1 MRGTASANG
10 LLQSQAL
17 RDTLGK
23 LRTGG
28 AEYVVVEAPSTALG
42 ADAQSLASQADAA
55 IVAVELRRTRHDEID
70 DAAEQLRRVG
80 TPLLGAVVFARL
92 RKPAGTAAPVPA
104 ADPTVVMRRV
114 DQT

>member
-1 MRGTASANG
+1 M
-10 LLQSQAL
+10 
-17 RDTLGK
+17 
-23 LRTGG
+23 
-28 AEYVVVEAPSTALG
+28 VEAPPAAAS
-42 ADAQSLASQADAA
+42 ADAQSLASHADTA
-55 IVAVELRRTRHDEID
+55 ILAVELRRTRVAEIV
-70 DAAEQLRRVG
+70 DAADQLRRVG